1 MKPSRSSDAQ
11 LLCTVKATL
20 WMILTLSL
28 VVTPVVGQ
36 RRAGAPRKP
45 AAEPQAQL
53 VVAFDTL
60 LAADSYKIYGEVRGM
75 GQLIRSE
82 GVKDLLDPVLK
93 LAAPP
98 KEFKSL
104 VKWLNTRADALTTS
118 RLLFAAWPT
127 RPKLPQTLVAI
138 EFPSPEEAQKF
149 EPQLKDFLPKLLPAP
164 TPEGS
169 PAANQTRGQASETKQ
184 NEKPGSPPYIL
195 KQVGSLVF
203 ITDSPFALKDLKPQ
217 GSKLLAEDQNF
228 RLVHDRF
235 SSESVFLY
243 LDVAAINKEENER
256 QQKSAEEQKRIEEE
270 AAKQPKSDEA
280 GIGSGEAE
288 VPVIPTPEEPQP
300 GTSPTAP
307 VEAAGATSQT
317 TQAAGGG
324 GGGRQETTAT
334 TELVAQPSG
343 EETKRSQ
350 PDPMDTALFA
360 ISNAFFGGRPKWP
373 EAVGA
378 ALVFEGDSYVLRVM
392 LVNAPDEKV
401 ISPIPFFPQ
410 FVSGPALVPEA
421 PSILPA
427 DTELFVSA
435 SLDFPQIYEGMLTAA
450 NAQFEQMQ
458 RIKLQSVKNTEVP
471 SPFAVYEKKLG
482 IKFKDD
488 LLPLLGNEL
497 ALTVPMQVLG
507 AGPSARQPSPG
518 QQVEDDSRQKQTTPA
533 GPSPIFAVAVKD
545 RQAVRA
551 LLPRMIDSLG
561 LKGASMLAQ
570 TEKRDD
576 TELVS
581 YANMF
586 AYAFVGN
593 FLVFSPDVKATRH
606 VVDSYLNH
614 ETLSSSTHFR
624 NYTRWQPRQVLGQA
638 YVSPVLMESYN
649 LFARESSQ
657 ISDQFRDFLMLLSP
671 LAQPVTYAISNEGLG
686 PLHELHIPKNLV
698 MLMVAG
704 ASSES
709 NDPPV
714 FRNESIT
721 RNAVRT
727 IASAEATYQA
737 TEGAG
742 RYGTL
747 DELIKA
753 GLISKEMV
761 QNYGYKIE
769 LSVSNT
775 RFEVTAVPIEYGKTG
790 KLSFFLDDSS
800 VLRAGDHGGGAATI
814 ADKPGD

>member
-1 MKPSRSSDAQ
+1 
-11 LLCTVKATL
+11 
-20 WMILTLSL
+20 
-28 VVTPVVGQ
+28 
-36 RRAGAPRKP
+36 
-45 AAEPQAQL
+45 
-53 VVAFDTL
+53 
-60 LAADSYKIYGEVRGM
+60 
-75 GQLIRSE
+75 
-82 GVKDLLDPVLK
+82 
-93 LAAPP
+93 
-98 KEFKSL
+98 
-104 VKWLNTRADALTTS
+104 
-118 RLLFAAWPT
+118 
-127 RPKLPQTLVAI
+127 
-138 EFPSPEEAQKF
+138 
-149 EPQLKDFLPKLLPAP
+149 
-164 TPEGS
+164 
-169 PAANQTRGQASETKQ
+169 
-184 NEKPGSPPYIL
+184 
-195 KQVGSLVF
+195 
-203 ITDSPFALKDLKPQ
+203 
-217 GSKLLAEDQNF
+217 
-228 RLVHDRF
+228 
-235 SSESVFLY
+235 
-243 LDVAAINKEENER
+243 
-256 QQKSAEEQKRIEEE
+256 
-270 AAKQPKSDEA
+270 
-280 GIGSGEAE
+280 
-288 VPVIPTPEEPQP
+288 
-300 GTSPTAP
+300 
-307 VEAAGATSQT
+307 
-317 TQAAGGG
+317 
-324 GGGRQETTAT
+324 
-334 TELVAQPSG
+334 
-343 EETKRSQ
+343 
-350 PDPMDTALFA
+350 
-360 ISNAFFGGRPKWP
+360 
-373 EAVGA
+373 
-378 ALVFEGDSYVLRVM
+378 M

-410 FVSGPALVPEA
+410 FISGPALVPEA
-421 PSILPA
+421 PSILPT

-435 SLDFPQIYEGMLTAA
+435 SLDFPQIYEGMLAAA

-458 RIKLQSVKNTEVP
+458 RIKMQSVKNTEVP

-497 ALTVPMQVLG
+497 ALTVPMQVLD
-507 AGPSARQPSPG
+507 AGPPAAQPSPG
-518 QQVEDDSRQKQTTPA
+518 QPVEDDSRQKQATPA
-533 GPSPIFAVAVKD
+533 GPSPIFAIAVKD
-545 RQAVRA
+545 RQAIRA

-624 NYTRWQPRQVLGQA
+624 NYTRWQPRQVLGQV
-638 YVSPVLMESYN
+638 YVSPALMESYN
-649 LFARESSQ
+649 LFARESGQ

-714 FRNESIT
+714 IRNESIT
-721 RNAVRT
+721 RNAMRT

-753 GLISKEMV
+753 GLISKEIV